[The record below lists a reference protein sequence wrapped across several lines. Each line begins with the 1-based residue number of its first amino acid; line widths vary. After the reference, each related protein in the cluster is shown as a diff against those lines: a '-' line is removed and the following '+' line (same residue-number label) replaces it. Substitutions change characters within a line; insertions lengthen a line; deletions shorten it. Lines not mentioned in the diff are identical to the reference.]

1 VDCNKIFLDANILLD
16 FLNQN
21 RPNHKSAHKLL
32 YFLELNSYSM
42 VISEDMI
49 TNIFYIEKNKKNVLN
64 FLNDI
69 ILNGW
74 IISPFGKEV
83 ITNAIDLS
91 LKNNLDLED
100 TLQCLCAKENQCEVL
115 ITNDK
120 KFYDCGISVY
130 SINEFLDKQKEL
142 K

>member
-1 VDCNKIFLDANILLD
+1 MDCKKIFLDANILLD

-21 RPNHKSAHKLL
+21 RPSHKLAYNLL
-32 YFLELNSYSM
+32 YYLEINDYSI

-49 TNIFYIEKNKKNVLN
+49 TNIFYIEKNKKSVLN

-74 IISPFGKEV
+74 TIAPFGTKV
-83 ITNAIDLS
+83 IKKSIELS
-91 LKNNLDLED
+91 LQKDLDLED
-100 TLQCLCAKENQCEVL
+100 LLQCLCAKENKCDIL

-120 KFYDCGISVY
+120 KFYDCGLLISTAE
-130 SINEFLDKQKEL
+130 EFLEDKDI
-142 K
+142 